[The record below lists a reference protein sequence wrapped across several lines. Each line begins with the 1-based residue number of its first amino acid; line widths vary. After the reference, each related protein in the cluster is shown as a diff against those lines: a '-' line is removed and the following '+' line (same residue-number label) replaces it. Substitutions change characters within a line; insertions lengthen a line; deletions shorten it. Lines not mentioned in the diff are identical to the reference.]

1 MRRAWWTV
9 WIKVA
14 VLAVAL
20 FLGYCFAKGKVDG
33 ILSPYLTDQS
43 PSETTE
49 STNGALDDP
58 ETDSGSKSQQLID
71 QAVSFAEKI
80 VGKKIDYENLIFDYA
95 NDYAHRM
102 MDESDEERN
111 AITDRLS

>member
-14 VLAVAL
+14 VLAVVL
-20 FLGYCFAKGKVDG
+20 FLGYRFAKGKVDG
-33 ILSPYLTDQS
+33 ILSSYLTDRS

-49 STNGALDDP
+49 STSAALDDP
-58 ETDSGSKSQQLID
+58 QEDGESKSQVLIEK
-71 QAVSFAEKI
+71 AVSWAEKL
-80 VGKKIDYENLIFDYA
+80 VGKQIDYENLIFDYA

-111 AITDRLS
+111 AITDSLS